1 MPLTA
6 FSQSIE
12 TEWVRAR
19 QVRVLGECRRLLLT
33 ASRDGC
39 LYDVATDDEG
49 AYDARRRVGPAS
61 DAREEDEL
69 QALLALPRC
78 KVGAGAGREG
88 QIGSEYH
95 AFVLQLHAVVHEAAS
110 LHKYALRS
118 PPA

>member
-1 MPLTA
+1 M
-6 FSQSIE
+6 
-12 TEWVRAR
+12 RAR
-19 QVRVLGECRRLLLT
+19 QVHVLGECHRLLLT
-33 ASRDGC
+33 ASHEGC

-49 AYDARRRVGPAS
+49 VYDAWRRMGQG

-78 KVGAGAGREG
+78 KVEVEVGHEA

-95 AFVLQLHAVVHEAAS
+95 TLVLLLHSVVREAVS
-110 LHKYALRS
+110 LHTYALPS